1 MRSNNDLPL
10 NYFIKAVRDCV
21 GSIFLRSTET
31 DKIPL
36 ENAVCIRQPIK
47 TIVQNVCNFAHVVL
61 IDFFMRMI
69 DFDFNF
75 VKDTFGPNEE
85 LTVRRVCT
93 PNDRGGTVDLNAQV
107 WGLMDCFEKTQ
118 IPCQDGV
125 LRVFDVE
132 VFVHDPIIN
141 TDGSGL
147 G

>member
-1 MRSNNDLPL
+1 M
-10 NYFIKAVRDCV
+10 
-21 GSIFLRSTET
+21 RSTET

-36 ENAVCIRQPIK
+36 ENAVCMRQPIK

-75 VKDTFGPNEE
+75 VEHTFGANEE
-85 LTVRRVCT
+85 LTVRRVST

-118 IPCQDGV
+118 ITGEDGI
-125 LRVFDVE
+125 LGVFDVE
-132 VFVHDPIIN
+132 VLFFHIRIIG
-141 TDGSGL
+141 TKKPAC
-147 G
+147 